1 MSAEDLSRLLDGLTD
16 EQVETLLA
24 SLPEPAARALLASL
38 GKSGSRE
45 VTSPMEQAHEADPGY
60 RTRPHLTHVSDVIA
74 DAVKDVENGKSR
86 RLILAMPPR
95 SGKSTLTTQHAPS
108 WILRQHPDWPIALVS
123 HDPTLAISWGRQIRR
138 WVEDGHVGDV
148 QIAPDAGAVSEWQ
161 TTVGGGV
168 LSRSTRGSLTGRGAR
183 VMLIDD
189 PHKDFVEAHSATERQ
204 RVWDWWLTVAQTRL
218 EPPSLVIIVMCMT
231 GDTPVLRPDGS
242 ETPLRDIRPGDEIA
256 TYEDGKLSTSIVR
269 NWANQGPDRIYSIR
283 MESGRTVRANAR
295 HPFLVVDENGA
306 EEWVRL
312 GSLRAGMRVR
322 SLAEPTPGSP
332 AQSTGATPPR
342 SARACACATTG
353 EPATSQGT
361 DHPRTTLRDDGRSGS
376 KAGTGSLRRTT
387 TSSLTSRA
395 VSARSAAEGSTRL
408 PDPGTGPRSSV
419 STTITPC
426 GAESPCEGCCATTAT
441 SSSPEGTT
449 PRLFDEP
456 LSTWRLGTDAIVSI
470 DDAGV
475 EDVFDIEVERTENFI
490 ANGLASHNTRWH
502 EDDLVGRLL
511 SPDYEGD
518 SDDWTVVSI
527 PAIAEEDD
535 ALGREPEEPLLS
547 PLLEETREEALQR
560 WEDVKR
566 AVGTYAWS
574 ALFQQRPAPSSGST
588 FDVSWWRY
596 WTRDPGK
603 VTDDGRVVMLPDLSH
618 ATHIESWDMAFKDT
632 KASDYVVG
640 QRWARLDANRYLLAQ
655 TRGKWTFTE
664 TKRKVQDF
672 AEPETRRRLVEDKA
686 NGTAVLD
693 TLRDVLD
700 GLVPVNPR
708 DGKEVRARAITPE
721 VEAGNVLLPHPSEEP
736 WVNDLLSELRSFPH
750 DAHDDQVDAL
760 TQALW
765 DLRKAVVSRIGNP
778 TGTKKPQRAR
788 TGSLLTATRI
798 NR

>member
-1 MSAEDLSRLLDGLTD
+1 MSAEDLSRLLDGLSD

-38 GKSGSRE
+38 GKSSSRQ
-45 VTSPMEQAHEADPGY
+45 VTSPMEQAHEADQGY
-60 RTRPHLTHVSDVIA
+60 RERPHLTHVSNVIA

-95 SGKSTLTTQHAPS
+95 SGKSTLTTQHTPA
-108 WILRQHPDWPIALVS
+108 WTLRQHPDWPIALVS

-161 TTVGGGV
+161 TSEGGGV
-168 LSRSTRGSLTGRGAR
+168 LSRATRGSLTGRGAR

-189 PHKDFVEAHSATERQ
+189 PHKDFVEAHSATERD
-204 RVWDWWLTVAQTRL
+204 RVWNWWLTVAQTRL
-218 EPPSLVIIVMCMT
+218 EPPSLVIIVM
-231 GDTPVLRPDGS
+231 
-242 ETPLRDIRPGDEIA
+242 
-256 TYEDGKLSTSIVR
+256 
-269 NWANQGPDRIYSIR
+269 
-283 MESGRTVRANAR
+283 
-295 HPFLVVDENGA
+295 
-306 EEWVRL
+306 
-312 GSLRAGMRVR
+312 
-322 SLAEPTPGSP
+322 
-332 AQSTGATPPR
+332 
-342 SARACACATTG
+342 
-353 EPATSQGT
+353 
-361 DHPRTTLRDDGRSGS
+361 
-376 KAGTGSLRRTT
+376 
-387 TSSLTSRA
+387 
-395 VSARSAAEGSTRL
+395 
-408 PDPGTGPRSSV
+408 
-419 STTITPC
+419 
-426 GAESPCEGCCATTAT
+426 
-441 SSSPEGTT
+441 
-449 PRLFDEP
+449 
-456 LSTWRLGTDAIVSI
+456 
-470 DDAGV
+470 
-475 EDVFDIEVERTENFI
+475 
-490 ANGLASHNTRWH
+490 TRWH

-511 SPDYEGD
+511 SSDYEGD

-535 ALGREPEEPLLS
+535 ALGREPGEPLLS
-547 PLLEETREEALQR
+547 PLLDETPEEALQR

-574 ALFQQRPAPSSGST
+574 ALFQQRPAPSSGSI

-640 QRWARLDANRYLLAQ
+640 QRWARLGANRYLLAQ

-672 AEPETRRRLVEDKA
+672 AEPETRKRLVEDKA

-765 DLRKAVVSRIGNP
+765 DLRKAVTLKLGNP
-778 TGTKKPQRAR
+778 TGAKKPQRAR
-788 TGSLLTATRI
+788 AGSLLTATRI